1 MARASG
7 IIRRYHASLVGG
19 SINKG
24 ALMKSGSTHFSRP
37 LLGMAA
43 LMAVL
48 ASTPVRAADQV
59 LARASASLTNL
70 QIQVIDLTP
79 DDGIAASVTFSP
91 GVLVSDH
98 FEAGAEA
105 SDISRTTFDLN
116 ALSSTAWA
124 GTVSTGTYSFSSS
137 ALSLTSEVKASE
149 LHAAMSNIYS
159 PGNHV
164 SGLSKSL
171 YFDVVGPEV
180 SLYYTPFFM
189 GANTAVIISGNAV
202 TTSSSAS
209 VPSGELASLFDPA
222 VSDIS
227 QLAVETSA
235 SGYVQLSLDAQDGR
249 PRADTGYPNS
259 VQVLSYSEQGV
270 EGTDGP
276 WVQSSPFFLSLENAS
291 SETTTDA
298 FVLALRVDVLAGV
311 IAPDLST
318 PAIPEP
324 STYALM
330 GLGLAGIGL
339 ARRRAGG
346 KG

>member
-1 MARASG
+1 
-7 IIRRYHASLVGG
+7 
-19 SINKG
+19 
-24 ALMKSGSTHFSRP
+24 MKSDSTYFSRS
-37 LLGMAA
+37 LLSMAA
-43 LMAVL
+43 LTAML
-48 ASTPVRAADQV
+48 ASLPVQAADQV
-59 LARASASLTNL
+59 LASASASLTNL

-79 DDGIAASVTFSP
+79 DDGIAASVTFSL

-116 ALSSTAWA
+116 ALSSTGWT

-137 ALSLTSEVKASE
+137 ALSLTSEAKASE

-164 SGLSKSL
+164 TGFSKSL
-171 YFDVVGPEV
+171 YFDVVAPEV

-202 TTSSSAS
+202 TTSSSAA

-235 SGYVQLSLDAQDGR
+235 SGYVQLSLDGQGR

-298 FVLALRVDVLAGV
+298 FVLSLRVDVSAGV